1 MAGEIF
7 YRNGIEPLSLGLFY
21 NLKRTL
27 AVHCGNG
34 FDAGLSPYQNRR
46 LSQQSCLLS
55 LGNGY
60 AATRVHHAS
69 RRCGNCVAA
78 DCACAESDHCR

>member
-46 LSQQSCLLS
+46 LSQYNPVS
-55 LGNGY
+55 
-60 AATRVHHAS
+60 
-69 RRCGNCVAA
+69 
-78 DCACAESDHCR
+78 